1 MIESYTPSCPSNT
14 VTNVF
19 PWGPGLMLT
28 HWHTYPILASWQP
41 AGAEGR
47 KQVGTTQEHIQ
58 SACHYHYNALLLWV
72 NVDGK
77 WWLSRTFGVDLRWP
91 GLKRLRSRDCSCL
104 MWWQEEAGLLF
115 WPLSLARLGGGHSE
129 SRPAPDSR
137 VLSLSQ
143 PAPEPSVPVLPPSPA
158 QPHPANNILSLRL
171 LSAGG

>member
-115 WPLSLARLGGGHSE
+115 WPLSGQAGWRTLEVTPGPRLQS
-129 SRPAPDSR
+129 P
-137 VLSLSQ
+137 LSLSAGSRAQ
-143 PAPEPSVPVLPPSPA
+143 CPSLAPVTGPASS
-158 QPHPANNILSLRL
+158 S
-171 LSAGG
+171 